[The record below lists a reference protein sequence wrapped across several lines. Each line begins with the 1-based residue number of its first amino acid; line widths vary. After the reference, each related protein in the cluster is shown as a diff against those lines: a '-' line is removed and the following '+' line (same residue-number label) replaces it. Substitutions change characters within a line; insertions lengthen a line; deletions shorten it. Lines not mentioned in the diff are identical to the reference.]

1 MRFKQRVRLLL
12 LCIAALASF
21 SLSAAVL
28 DDLYRVQVTQ
38 AEDQSRDDALR
49 AATRV
54 MLQRLV
60 GNEVELQRGPLAAA
74 LKSPP
79 DVMRRIG
86 TAEGGKLHIEF
97 EPEALNRL
105 VRDAGLPA
113 LGRNRPGIVLWAVEA
128 GELGDRTLS
137 PVSASALI
145 LKEAAAHRGVA
156 LSFPLGDLQDMSQVD
171 EQLIRQASR
180 DELLAASE
188 RYPAEGTVALTV
200 SGSADQS
207 VLDWTL
213 WLNDQSDSGRITGT
227 AEAAADKLM
236 VAIAS
241 AVFAQYA
248 TPAGAA
254 DGASGWRLHVEGI
267 NSVADYAG
275 LLRSVN
281 QLGSQ
286 APQLIAIEGDKV
298 QLQVSFAGSEA
309 QLERLLN
316 LDMRLQRMPE
326 PVVEPEPEPEP
337 ALSGTEQDDA
347 SADLFPIPA
356 DSTAPALDPNAES
369 MPDLANDPS
378 GESLATPEPQQ
389 VVPTAPPAPA
399 LPTLYF
405 RWRS

>member
-12 LCIAALASF
+12 LCVAALASF
-21 SLSAAVL
+21 NLSAAVL
-28 DDLYRVQVTQ
+28 DDLYRVQVAQ

-54 MLQRLV
+54 MFQRLV
-60 GNEVELQRGPLAAA
+60 GSDVELQRGPLANAM
-74 LKSPP
+74 KSPQ
-79 DVMRRIG
+79 DMMRRIG
-86 TAEGGKLHIEF
+86 TAEGGQLRIEF
-97 EPEALNRL
+97 DSQALTKL
-105 VRDAGLPA
+105 VREAGLPA

-128 GELGDRTLS
+128 NELGDRTLS
-137 PVSASALI
+137 PVSAWALT

-188 RYPAEGTVALTV
+188 RYPVEGTLAMTV
-200 SGSADQS
+200 TGAGDQS
-207 VLDWTL
+207 ALDWTL
-213 WLNDQSDSGRITGT
+213 WLNDRSDSGRITGT
-227 AEAAADKLM
+227 AEAAADELM
-236 VAIAS
+236 VAIAN
-241 AVFAQYA
+241 AVFTQYA

-286 APQLIAIEGDKV
+286 TPQLIAIEGDKV
-298 QLQVSFAGSEA
+298 QLQVNFPGSEA

-326 PVVEPEPEPEP
+326 PIVEQPVATELPGEPADVGMAPEEDAGLAQEPGAEPAEAPLPIAEPEQNQP
-337 ALSGTEQDDA
+337 AV
-347 SADLFPIPA
+347 PA
-356 DSTAPALDPNAES
+356 T
-369 MPDLANDPS
+369 
-378 GESLATPEPQQ
+378 
-389 VVPTAPPAPA
+389 PA

-405 RWRS
+405 RWRG